1 MMNVS
6 LNLTTTAV
14 VPWNHE
20 VLPDN
25 EVVKCITVNS
35 LPRESQC
42 DFVNFNP
49 ACAYDGIVLDY
60 TSATFCQLLSNDKSG
75 GNHLLAIALWTL
87 LLLFWFVC
95 ISTVADK
102 FLCPNLLAISK
113 FLHLPDNIAGVT
125 LLAFGNGAPDIFSS
139 ISGIGQSRP
148 ELIFGSLF
156 GSGIFDTTVV
166 VGAILLIAKR
176 CHFERPI
183 LRDIAFYLVASLV
196 AFLFIKTG
204 HFTLNF
210 AIILLSLY
218 ALYIIV
224 VAFSRCV
231 YVRKAHRRSTISRF
245 SKYDSLDDDDD
256 EDVEAKICRNNNN
269 DKYGT
274 FAVEGTDEPKSQHHS
289 CGSTPSSS
297 PHSTNDIFT
306 FSIQK
311 VSELDSEDENEE
323 VEVKNKKED
332 TEENIPTIAVPVI
345 CGRCKVFKKRNCSFK
360 NGTTTLQHL
369 SAIDLQSWQKSGYLG
384 KAYQVFAAVPNFC
397 LNLCIPTVDEER
409 LEGGWS
415 QLLICI
421 NIFLAPQAVY
431 FLLDLDIAIHGHIPL
446 WALLAFISLLTSAVV
461 FATSAEDQA
470 PVYQPLFA
478 FTGFLVCITFLN
490 AISGEIVSLLSTL
503 GIIFDLSD
511 SLIGMTVLAWGN
523 CLGDLVS
530 DVAMAKAGHSTMA
543 LSAAISGPMF
553 NLLIG
558 LGLPYGILFIRER
571 TFEVPVEFSCELIL
585 QYATI
590 TVSLAASLIV
600 FVLALSWPQFRAPG
614 AAHLHAAFLCL
625 LYLLYISCSVMM
637 EFQVLFP

>member
-6 LNLTTTAV
+6 LNLTTTV

-20 VLPDN
+20 VPHDN

-42 DFVNFNP
+42 DF
-49 ACAYDGIVLDY
+49 
-60 TSATFCQLLSNDKSG
+60 LLSHDKSG
-75 GNHLLAIALWTL
+75 GSHLLAIALWTL

-245 SKYDSLDDDDD
+245 SKYDSLDNDDD

-311 VSELDSEDENEE
+311 VSELDSEDDENEE
-323 VEVKNKKED
+323 VDEVESKEKDD
-332 TEENIPTIAVPVI
+332 TKENIPTIAVPVI
-345 CGRCKVFKKRNCSFK
+345 RRRCKVFKKQNCFFK
-360 NGTTTLQHL
+360 NGTTTLQHF
-369 SAIDLQSWQKSGYLG
+369 SAIDLQNWRKSGYLG

-409 LEGGWS
+409 PESGWS

-590 TVSLAASLIV
+590 TVSLAASLFV